1 MLRRRDQSAEI
12 ISDHALKND
21 FDPKLIDLFGEK
33 KGVSIHAERRE
44 QFRAHRDDLG
54 IHG

>member
-1 MLRRRDQSAEI
+1 MLRGRDQSAEI

-21 FDPKLIDLFGEK
+21 FDSQFVDLFGK
-33 KGVSIHAERRE
+33 KQRVRIHAEGRE
-44 QFRAHRDDLG
+44 QFRSHRDDLG

>member
-33 KGVSIHAERRE
+33 KGVGIHAERRE